1 MAPAAAAMS
10 VFQVQIV
17 QQVARN
23 LLVVPAVRR
32 LTLTQAPRELHIKAE
47 TPSMKAAVAVAVT
60 SAVVVVATTA
70 VAVADLVTK
79 RCSPVASPPQEH
91 LAALPEHPL
100 VWDTTFLMTLT
111 ERQAVPLQ
119 QTQQS

>member
-1 MAPAAAAMS
+1 MS

-32 LTLTQAPRELHIKAE
+32 LTLTPELRELHIKAE
-47 TPSMKAAVAVAVT
+47 TPSMKVAVAVAVT
-60 SAVVVVATTA
+60 SAVAVAAITAAVVA
-70 VAVADLVTK
+70 VRVTK
-79 RCSPVASPPQEH
+79 RYSPVALQLLGH